1 MTGSTAVS
9 GESITD
15 RFDRWMAKDAAR
27 EAITLWAICFGLI
40 VIAFVVYQ
48 PAAKLVA
55 TLGFLYLPE
64 VSMRRRGEGFREYGV
79 CLRPA
84 WGEVKLTLLLL
95 FITLPLF
102 GLGYWGFAQVLP
114 ALPEALQRMLAPYTS
129 VGHFSFK
136 LPDRFAEWVIDQYFV
151 VALPEEFFY
160 RGFVQTRLRDAWP
173 RGRRFLGVRLGPA
186 FWLTAVLFALGHLA
200 IFQVWRLG
208 VFFPALMFGW
218 LRERT
223 GSVMGA
229 AFLHGTFNLTMLVL
243 ESSFYGR

>member
-1 MTGSTAVS
+1 MQ
-9 GESITD
+9 
-15 RFDRWMAKDAAR
+15 RFDRWLQAGAAR
-27 EAITLWAICFGLI
+27 EAIVLWAICFALI
-40 VIAFVVYQ
+40 AAAFPVSRTL
-48 PAAKLVA
+48 AKLVA

-79 CLRPA
+79 SVKPRP
-84 WGEVKLTLLLL
+84 GEVKLTLLLL
-95 FITLPLF
+95 AAILPTF
-102 GLGYWGFAQVLP
+102 VAAYWGFAQVLP
-114 ALPEALQRMLAPYTS
+114 QLPEALQRLLAPYTGA
-129 VGHFSFK
+129 GHFHFK

-173 RGRRFLGVRLGPA
+173 QGRMFLGARLGPA

-200 IFQVWRLG
+200 IFEVWRLG
-208 VFFPALMFGW
+208 VFFPALLFGW

-243 ESSFYGR
+243 EASFYGR